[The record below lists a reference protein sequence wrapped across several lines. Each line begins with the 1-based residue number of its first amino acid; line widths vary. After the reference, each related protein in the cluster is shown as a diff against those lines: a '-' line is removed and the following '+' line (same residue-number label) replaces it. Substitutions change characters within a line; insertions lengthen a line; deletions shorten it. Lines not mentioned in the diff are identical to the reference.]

1 MNYIF
6 KDMQARIGCQ
16 YISDLPFKRSAVWFE
31 LKHLNLADYPMKQL
45 EDFSHY
51 VFGVPYTVI
60 AEVLKRKDVITYAGN
75 KGAGGNEKNNWRKN
89 NIVLV
94 RPADRCCRV

>member
-1 MNYIF
+1 MNDIF

-31 LKHLNLADYPMKQL
+31 LKHLNPADYPMKQL
-45 EDFSHY
+45 EDFSRY

-60 AEVLKRKDVITYAGN
+60 AEILKRKDVITYAGITSV
-75 KGAGGNEKNNWRKN
+75 AGNDTTDK
-89 NIVLV
+89 
-94 RPADRCCRV
+94 